1 MQKALYNERAPSFG
15 ARSPPMKPF
24 IRETVQTAALL
35 AFLLLLM
42 QSGVQNYRVEGS
54 SMFPLLES
62 SDGVFVNKLSYL
74 RVDAARAARWLPWID
89 AEEGEAWRPFGEPS
103 HGDVVVFR
111 WPRDERQYFVK
122 RVIGLPGD
130 EIRIREGEVRRNGE
144 LLDEPYVERASGESI
159 VERVVPEGHYYA
171 LGDNRA
177 ESDDSRRWG
186 SVPEENIVGKV
197 WFAYWPLNRLQ
208 FFR

>member
-1 MQKALYNERAPSFG
+1 
-15 ARSPPMKPF
+15 MKPF

-42 QSGVQNYRVEGS
+42 QGGVQNYRVEGS

-74 RVDAARAARWLPWID
+74 RVDAARAARWIPGLD
-89 AEEGEAWRPFGEPS
+89 ASEGEAWRPFGAPRR
-103 HGDVVVFR
+103 GDVVVFR

-122 RVIGLPGD
+122 RIIGLPGD
-130 EIRIREGEVRRNGE
+130 AVRIRGGEVHLNGE
-144 LLDEPYVERASGESI
+144 ALDEPYVERPSRESI
-159 VERVVPEGHYYA
+159 VERVVPEGHYYV

-186 SVPEENIVGKV
+186 SVPEENIIGKA